1 MAGDAGRCG
10 EALRNASVHQLTPF
24 EVGQIK
30 AHMEHGLTGAAIA
43 RRVKRAD
50 GKTSFGETAILN
62 CMAKLEADPHW
73 RGDKGER
80 SGRPRKTTTKQDK
93 QVVRWLLKKRGKQK
107 VSVSTLKKEFTF
119 LRQLS
124 DSLVEERLFE
134 AELSYLR
141 RRKKIACY
149 KRVLGTKGGVLQG
162 CDEKAPRCTRAL
174 GVCRHL
180 P

>member
-1 MAGDAGRCG
+1 M
-10 EALRNASVHQLTPF
+10 
-24 EVGQIK
+24 
-30 AHMEHGLTGAAIA
+30 TGAAIA

-141 RRKKIACY
+141 RRKKSLVTKEYLGQRVEYCKGVKRKHQDALERWACA
-149 KRVLGTKGGVLQG
+149 
-162 CDEKAPRCTRAL
+162 DIFPEK
-174 GVCRHL
+174 
-180 P
+180 

>member
-1 MAGDAGRCG
+1 MG
-10 EALRNASVHQLTPF
+10 V
-24 EVGQIK
+24 
-30 AHMEHGLTGAAIA
+30 
-43 RRVKRAD
+43 
-50 GKTSFGETAILN
+50 
-62 CMAKLEADPHW
+62 EADPHW

-162 CDEKAPRCTRAL
+162 CEEKAPRYTRAL
-174 GVCRHL
+174 GVYRRNGIL
-180 P
+180 LGPQ